1 MPHYDVVNGN
11 RFNEQG
17 RAEYAGQ
24 DPEIEPSS
32 DFSST
37 EPVSL
42 EFLSPLGGPRI
53 IVKGKMNPLRI
64 MLWSCSSIG
73 TEFYK
78 SLSAQSCRGI
88 N

>member
-1 MPHYDVVNGN
+1 MLDYDVVNRN

-17 RAEYAGQ
+17 RVGYVGQ

-42 EFLSPLGGPRI
+42 EFLSPLGSPRI
-53 IVKGKMNPLRI
+53 IVKGKQMILSQI
-64 MLWSCSSIG
+64 MLWSWSSTAPG
-73 TEFYK
+73 FYK
-78 SLSAQSCRGI
+78 V
-88 N
+88 